1 LKDSPEVLAIWEKEM
16 QLKPGPKPKA
26 DSENSSF
33 DIVKGTNA
41 STGNSKAYT
50 LSRLKRENAELFQA
64 VVAGELSA
72 NAAAQA
78 KEASRSAKAA
88 ELVRAGTHTQAE
100 AAREVGVSKQAVS
113 KAASQPVTVK
123 PKKVDRIKTPVVA
136 LSQDPTLTAK
146 NILAKMGREPF
157 TL

>member
-1 LKDSPEVLAIWEKEM
+1 MTEK
-16 QLKPGPKPKA
+16 KGKRAKVDNA
-26 DSENSSF
+26 DNISNKSTV
-33 DIVKGTNA
+33 DAGT
-41 STGNSKAYT
+41 SKAYT
-50 LSRLKRENAELFQA
+50 LSRLKRENAELFQQ

-78 KEASRSAKAA
+78 TEASRSAKAA

-157 TL
+157 AL

>member
-1 LKDSPEVLAIWEKEM
+1 LKDSPEVLACWREEMKE
-16 QLKPGPKPKA
+16 QGKRNDLC
-26 DSENSSF
+26 DNITE
-33 DIVKGTNA
+33 VKEATGT
-41 STGNSKAYT
+41 SKAYT
-50 LSRLKRENAELFQA
+50 LSRLKRENAELFQQ

-100 AAREVGVSKQAVS
+100 AAREIGVSKQAVS